1 MPLVTL
7 QYADISP
14 ERATALANRLVELV
28 GQAEEGQVVR
38 VHIAR
43 GGPVG
48 MQGLTVAAE
57 LREEAEEQ

>member
-1 MPLVTL
+1 MPLVTS
-7 QYADISP
+7 QYADLSP
-14 ERATALANRLVELV
+14 KKATALAGRLVELAA
-28 GQAEEGQVVR
+28 QAEEGQVVR

>member
-1 MPLVTL
+1 MPLVTV

-14 ERATALANRLVELV
+14 EKAASLASRLVELAA
-28 GQAEEGQVVR
+28 QAEEGQVVR

-43 GGPVG
+43 GRPSG

-57 LREEAEEQ
+57 LREEAEAP